1 MVVRHGITIILL
13 LFLAATETAAPL
25 CSAGTGGGDY
35 LVLET
40 ADPPGDQEDA
50 LRPGNPNPKGDLR
63 GARLVLRK
71 VPINR
76 GELTGESRPA
86 YVYVP
91 VELTILVDSE
101 LTAGEVQLCIFSH
114 LPPLHIEHIITRDS
128 ILLGQPEKESRILL
142 ATRSEASLF
151 TGMEASWDAEV
162 IAFQESE
169 HYRNCFFEV
178 DPEARIEGL
187 RRAAEFNIHSGT
199 TYIFPPSPG
208 FYWRDIPPLSVS
220 ASLVVRELNGLAA
233 GPVKSLI
240 SDTLKSTWKAAGGR
254 EVFD

>member
-1 MVVRHGITIILL
+1 MPGKTIILIL
-13 LFLAATETAAPL
+13 LLAAAGARLSASLAA
-25 CSAGTGGGDY
+25 GDDY

-40 ADPPGDQEDA
+40 VDPAGDQEDA
-50 LRPGNPNPKGDLR
+50 LRPASQHPGGDLR

-71 VPINR
+71 VLIGR
-76 GELTGESRPA
+76 GARTGESRPA
-86 YVYVP
+86 HVYVP
-91 VELTILVDSE
+91 VELTILIDRE
-101 LTAGEVQLCIFSH
+101 LTGGEVQLCVFTH

-128 ILLGQPEKESRILL
+128 VPLGAPEGGKRILL
-142 ATRSEASLF
+142 ATRSEVSLF
-151 TGMEASWDAEV
+151 TGMEEAWDAEV

-169 HYRNCFFEV
+169 HYRNCFFEA

-208 FYWRDIPPLSVS
+208 FYWRQVPSLSVS
-220 ASLVVRELNGLAA
+220 ASLAVREVNGLTA

-240 SDTLKSTWKAAGGR
+240 ADTLKSSWR
-254 EVFD
+254 EVTER